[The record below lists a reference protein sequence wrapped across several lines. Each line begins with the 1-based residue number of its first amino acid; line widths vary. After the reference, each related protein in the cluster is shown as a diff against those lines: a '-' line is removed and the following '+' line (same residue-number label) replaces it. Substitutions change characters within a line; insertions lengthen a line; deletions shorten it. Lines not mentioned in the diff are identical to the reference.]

1 MTEDNDTI
9 KRIEL
14 LEQQVMNLTSQLLEH
29 QSRLNRIDRR
39 KGTDSQTGR
48 PIEPV
53 NTCTLCLA
61 SDGKPTFHMYENGQA
76 RECVCK
82 APFVRATEKYKEQI
96 AKLVRKKVRDDG
108 DAHRANKVLTTR

>member
-1 MTEDNDTI
+1 MTEVNDTI

-14 LEQQVMNLTSQLLEH
+14 LEQQVVNLTSQLLDH

-53 NTCTLCLA
+53 NTCTLCLGG
-61 SDGKPTFHMYENGQA
+61 DGKPTFHIVESGRV

-82 APFVRATEKYKEQI
+82 APFIRATEKYKQQL
-96 AKLVRKKVRDDG
+96 AKLVRKQARDNADVK
-108 DAHRANKVLTTR
+108 RANKVLGMK